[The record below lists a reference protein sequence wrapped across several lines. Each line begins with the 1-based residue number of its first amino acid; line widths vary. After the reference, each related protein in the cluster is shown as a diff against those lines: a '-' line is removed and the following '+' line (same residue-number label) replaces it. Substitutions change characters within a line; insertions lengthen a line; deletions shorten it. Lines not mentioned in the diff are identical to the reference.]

1 MSFKDPA
8 SLPLICLN
16 VYVVSQNK
24 QTEFT
29 FNTPVRLAC
38 SYISLISDFKYETV
52 QVKKAN
58 KVSDEVME
66 KEKEEDKS
74 EK

>member
-1 MSFKDPA
+1 
-8 SLPLICLN
+8 LL
-16 VYVVSQNK
+16 
-24 QTEFT
+24 EFT
-29 FNTPVRLAC
+29 FNIPVRLAC